1 MTTVSVHY
9 LPTSPFAFKEAS
21 QRQSCT
27 KVHHSS
33 AAGMSCEA
41 QVLHHRNA
49 SWWFPKLVCAAVG
62 LLPVG
67 LIALLPSIKIE
78 TTIPVVQDSVG
89 GGLPAVWDWSSR
101 QFCGSRTRERL
112 ANPVGSRKV
121 PYPLTTQDRY

>member
-1 MTTVSVHY
+1 MWLAHTDFY
-9 LPTSPFAFKEAS
+9 DDCICALPPPSPFAFKEAS

-49 SWWFPKLVCAAVG
+49 SWWFPKLVCAAVD

-89 GGLPAVWDWSSR
+89 RGSPYSLGLEFKAALWL
-101 QFCGSRTRERL
+101 Q
-112 ANPVGSRKV
+112 N
-121 PYPLTTQDRY
+121 